1 VTQFWK
7 PTPDGVSI
15 MVKVQPKSR
24 RPGVLGI
31 APSAQGPRLR
41 LGVAEA
47 AEGGRANQAV
57 IALVSD
63 LLSVPTRAVTI
74 AVGES
79 SREKLVR
86 VSGSAEAITPVLAA
100 L

>member
-1 VTQFWK
+1 VTAFWK

-15 MVKVQPKSR
+15 MIKVQPKSR
-24 RPGVLGI
+24 RPGVLGV

-41 LGVAEA
+41 LGVAEP

-57 IALVSD
+57 VALVAR
-63 LLSVPTRAVTI
+63 LLSVPAGAVTI
-74 AVGES
+74 AVGDT

-86 VSGSAEAITPVLAA
+86 VTGSADAIGPVLAA